1 MYNGNMRGE
10 YMQNK
15 FIYTLLIG
23 SILGCASVALAQ
35 EEAVEIPEAPETVA
49 AEEPAAPP
57 ETEEITPV
65 LDGKQPVDFP
75 ARSSMATM
83 ELAPL
88 PRLDESQIE
97 APAPMTPSVSSKDF
111 PSEQLLG
118 RLNPDVFQQLA
129 DIQRTN
135 TLVELQKQ
143 KIDKENALETAK
155 ANYRTARLNEI
166 KEREALI
173 HQRIQWWQE
182 QEKIR
187 LDNEKMRAE
196 EESMKNALEKA
207 EAQKQLEALQNSE
220 RLASA
225 SALTPTDGTEGTPV
239 SSEQTRRGDG
249 STTGG
254 NALYKLLSIQG
265 TNSNLVARVQNTDT
279 KKMSTVR
286 VGDTLST
293 GDIISSI
300 TPTQVVMSFEGTEY
314 TLTFDEG
321 K

>member
-1 MYNGNMRGE
+1 
-10 YMQNK
+10 MQNK
-15 FIYTLLIG
+15 FIYALLI
-23 SILGCASVALAQ
+23 SSVFGCASMAWAQ
-35 EEAVEIPEAPETVA
+35 EEVAEASEMA
-49 AEEPAAPP
+49 AEETPAVA
-57 ETEEITPV
+57 ESVASVTAEVEEITPN

-75 ARSSMATM
+75 ARSSMGTM

-143 KIDKENALETAK
+143 QIDKENALETAK

-196 EESMKNALEKA
+196 EESMKNALDKA
-207 EAQKQLEALQNSE
+207 EEQKQLEALQNAD
-220 RLASA
+220 RLPPGVTVAA
-225 SALTPTDGTEGTPV
+225 DGTPALP
-239 SSEQTRRGDG
+239 QTDNGEVPPMG
-249 STTGG
+249 KI
-254 NALYKLLSIQG
+254 AAYKLLSVQG
-265 TNSNLVARVQNTDT
+265 TNSNLTAKVRNVDT
-279 KKMSTVR
+279 QKQTLVR
-286 VGDTLST
+286 VGDKLAT
-293 GDIISSI
+293 GDVITSI
-300 TPTQVVMSFEGTEY
+300 TPTQVVMAFDGTEY
-314 TLTFDEG
+314 VLTFDDG
-321 K
+321 Q

>member
-1 MYNGNMRGE
+1 
-10 YMQNK
+10 MQNK

-23 SILGCASVALAQ
+23 SILGCASMALAQ
-35 EEAVEIPEAPETVA
+35 ESV
-49 AEEPAAPP
+49 AEEPAPVAE
-57 ETEEITPV
+57 ETAAAEPVPAEAEAEEITPN

-75 ARSSMATM
+75 ARSSMGTM

-88 PRLDESQIE
+88 PRLDESPIE
-97 APAPMTPSVSSKDF
+97 APAPMTPSVSAKDF

-143 KIDKENALETAK
+143 QIDKENALETAK

-187 LDNEKMRAE
+187 LDNEKIRAE
-196 EESMKNALEKA
+196 EESMKGALDKA
-207 EAQKQLEALQNSE
+207 AEQRQLEALQNAE
-220 RLASA
+220 RLPPASVAADGSA
-225 SALTPTDGTEGTPV
+225 SSAQVQAQANDGEVPPMGKM
-239 SSEQTRRGDG
+239 
-249 STTGG
+249 
-254 NALYKLLSIQG
+254 AAYKLLSVQG
-265 TNSNLVARVQNTDT
+265 TNSNLTARVRNAETQ
-279 KKMSTVR
+279 KQATVR
-286 VGDTLST
+286 VGDKLAT
-293 GDIISSI
+293 GDVITSI
-300 TPTQVVMSFEGTEY
+300 TPTQVVMAFEGTEY
-314 TLTFDEG
+314 VLTFDDG
-321 K
+321 Q